1 MLNDTVRNNIL
12 YGCEFD
18 EARYARV
25 LAACS
30 LADDIAALTRGDA
43 TEVHT
48 IASMTCVADVGL
60 LPLPSFPFKLLLTR
74 RICDCDIVVVGRL
87 ASAG

>member
-48 IASMTCVADVGL
+48 IASMTCVAGGGL
-60 LPLPSFPFKLLLTR
+60 LPLPSFSLQ
-74 RICDCDIVVVGRL
+74 IVIDPTHL
-87 ASAG
+87 